1 MRLFRPP
8 FKKHTVLRI
17 MLQSICYLFF
27 LAENTVRQEFHAAG
41 NAQSSSARQGAS
53 GTIVNV
59 LNDKVAEYFP
69 YATVRPCQDKFISTI
84 FEAVEA
90 HRSVVVEGC
99 NGLGK
104 TVASLSA
111 CLPRA
116 MDEKLKILYVA
127 RTHRQHDRVMEELKV
142 ISSCKPV
149 SGLSVRS
156 RREMCLN
163 SLITRRAMNAREAI
177 EACELLKASGNCSY
191 YRSIDDREDEYSELR
206 DQIIAHLCTASEI
219 HRISRRRGFCPY
231 EVIKSSLADVN
242 VIALSYLYVFD
253 PVIRGAFL
261 KSLETPLSKV
271 LLIIDEAHNLPETAV
286 DIASTSLSLFSIRQ
300 AEIEARK
307 YVYDD
312 IAGFVRTFKRE
323 VEEMASKIAKETLV
337 PSANLLEFFLEKAGV
352 GEPRRFFEQVRDAG
366 KLIKRDL
373 LARGKYPRSF
383 LYTLGCFLLRW
394 LETVEVESFV
404 DVLTK
409 YVSKQ
414 GPPTA
419 RLEVA
424 ALDPSI
430 ITVPVFSQTYCNIVM
445 SGTLQPLNA
454 YVSVTRLPE
463 TSIMNVVP
471 SPFPKEHVLSIV
483 SCGVT
488 TAMEKRTPEMYEKIV
503 NRVEEVVNQTPKN
516 TGVFAAS
523 FEVLGNLLVG
533 GLRKVTGKPLFCE
546 HRSMSSHENEK
557 MVMEFKAHS
566 KRAGAVLLGVQG
578 GRSSEGVDFPG
589 DEMNSVVIVGVPY
602 AEPTPKVR
610 AQISYFEKCFPGH
623 GRDYCYVLPA
633 MKKAS
638 QAAGRPIRS
647 LEDRAA
653 LVFLD
658 YRFAAGQCRTCLPS
672 WIRDNLRVFP
682 DEDGAIGRELS
693 LFFSKPC

>member
-1 MRLFRPP
+1 
-8 FKKHTVLRI
+8 VI
-17 MLQSICYLFF
+17 
-27 LAENTVRQEFHAAG
+27 
-41 NAQSSSARQGAS
+41 
-53 GTIVNV
+53 V
-59 LNDKVAEYFP
+59 LNDKLAEYFP
-69 YATVRPCQDKFISTI
+69 YAEVRPHQDEFMSTI

-90 HRSVVVEGC
+90 HRSVVIEGC

-111 CLPRA
+111 CLSRA
-116 MDEKLKILYVA
+116 VDEKLKILYVA

-142 ISSCKPV
+142 ISRKKPV

-163 SLITRRAMNAREAI
+163 SLITRHAMDAREAI
-177 EACELLKASGNCSY
+177 ETCELLKASGRCTY
-191 YRSIDDREDEYSELR
+191 HTSIDDREDEYSELR
-206 DQIIAHLCTASEI
+206 DQIIAHPCTASEI

-231 EVIKSSLADVN
+231 EVIRSSLADID
-242 VIALSYLYVFD
+242 VIALSYLYVFE

-261 KSLETPLSKV
+261 KSLETPLSKT
-271 LLIIDEAHNLPETAV
+271 LLIIDEAHNLPQTAV

-300 AEIEARK
+300 AEIETRK

-312 IAGFVRTFKRE
+312 IAGFARTFKKG
-323 VEEMASKIAKETLV
+323 VEEMASEVAGEALV
-337 PSANLLEFFLEKAGV
+337 PSASLLKFFQEKAGV
-352 GEPRRFFEQVRDAG
+352 SDPRRFFELIRDAG
-366 KLIKRDL
+366 TLIKRDL
-373 LARGKYPRSF
+373 LTRGKYPRSF

-394 LETVEVESFV
+394 LETVKAESFV

-409 YVSKQ
+409 YVPKQ
-414 GPPTA
+414 GPPSA

-430 ITVPVFSQTYCNIVM
+430 ITAPVFSQTYCNVLM
-445 SGTLQPLNA
+445 SGTLQPLEA
-454 YVSVTRLPE
+454 FVSVTKLPQ
-463 TSIMNVVP
+463 TSVMSVVP

-503 NRVEEVVNQTPKN
+503 NRVEEVVSHTPKN

-533 GLRKVTGKPLFCE
+533 GLKKVTDKPLFCE

-602 AEPTPKVR
+602 AEPTPKVK
-610 AQISYFEKCFPGH
+610 AQIGYFEKCFPGH

-638 QAAGRPIRS
+638 QAAGRPIRT
-647 LEDRAA
+647 LEDKAA

-658 YRFAAGQCRTCLPS
+658 YRFAAGHCRTYLPS
-672 WIRDNLRVFP
+672 WIRENLRIFP

-693 LFFSKPC
+693 LFFRKPC